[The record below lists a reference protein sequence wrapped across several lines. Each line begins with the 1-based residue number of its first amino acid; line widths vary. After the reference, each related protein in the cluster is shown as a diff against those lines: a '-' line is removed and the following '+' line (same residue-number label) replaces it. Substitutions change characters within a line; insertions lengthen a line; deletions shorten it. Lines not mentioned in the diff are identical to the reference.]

1 VRTEASAGNNAI
13 SAKTAPGTHCSPSA
27 VTMMAVQIVTRLVR
41 RATTEVA

>member
-27 VTMMAVQIVTRLVR
+27 VTMMAVQTVTRQVR